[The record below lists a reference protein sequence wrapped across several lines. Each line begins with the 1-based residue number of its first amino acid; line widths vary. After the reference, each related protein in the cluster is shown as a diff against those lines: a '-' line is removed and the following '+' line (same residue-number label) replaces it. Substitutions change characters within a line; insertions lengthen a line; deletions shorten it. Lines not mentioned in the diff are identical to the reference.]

1 MVATHMTPSQERK
14 AGSLCVALGG
24 PDEPAPAARAKKA
37 GPRWCVLH
45 DGKLTLVLP
54 QPYKPDPNPEQVR
67 AGEWRAL
74 RAAHRLVGRRGVGAQ
89 AGPSGR
95 ARRQLPQRAAGAPAA
110 RYTSLSLAACPT
122 SPLPTL
128 QAGAPH
134 ALFIELSPVPR
145 SREGWQGVG
154 TCVKLVLVAE
164 SAEEQAEWQT
174 CLDRVATAY
183 RNWRRVSDA
192 PGVVLGGLKSVGNLA
207 LHAAGT
213 GFGWQV
219 GRDAGRAASRALGL

>member
-1 MVATHMTPSQERK
+1 MLENGELFVLPTASSAAAEVELKLSLVGVRDVSCPSELQARPQHATHPSP
-14 AGSLCVALGG
+14 SL
-24 PDEPAPAARAKKA
+24 PAP
-37 GPRWCVLH
+37 P
-45 DGKLTLVLP
+45 P
-54 QPYKPDPNPEQVR
+54 
-67 AGEWRAL
+67 
-74 RAAHRLVGRRGVGAQ
+74 
-89 AGPSGR
+89 
-95 ARRQLPQRAAGAPAA
+95 
-110 RYTSLSLAACPT
+110 
-122 SPLPTL
+122 PLPTL

-154 TCVKLVLVAE
+154 ACVKLVLVAE

-213 GFGWQV
+213 GFGWEV